1 MAMETRNLF
10 VNTEQ
15 TLIGECRNVTINL
28 PQYLMSCDET
38 ERMRLTLQT
47 FTMRKNWYNLNK
59 YNTIFYVVAKSST
72 GTVISKRVAIPEGN
86 YQSFSDSTYGFC
98 GFVQLAVDTVLK
110 AAPFSIVTPNTL
122 CNWNPVTNILG
133 ISFDT
138 TGAVANSI
146 AECKLVTFTIP
157 AYTPAGSSLVKTIL
171 GNDFIGSFQDNHEI
185 MGGCNHEN
193 QDANTFEDLTSMM
206 NIATSGTAA
215 NPTYVFSGFYNATLS
230 SEENLYVRTDLNS
243 TSFQTA
249 GFDTD
254 ANLYPYVV
262 NSQIL
267 AKIPIPNPEFTYVQE
282 YSTSYDNTPAV
293 TGTNIGDYRYERPF
307 QIIEYTDNGNNMFS
321 ILLVAKKITSMRLF
335 ITDSYGRLIPEI
347 SLHQIR
353 CDAMNFTTTLRVDV
367 YKE

>member
-157 AYTPAGSSLVKTIL
+157 AYTPA
-171 GNDFIGSFQDNHEI
+171 FQDNHEI